1 MQSTG
6 IIYYLLLKWQWGFNM
21 KKAITVLDEM
31 IKDLQAT
38 ELSEITENN
47 SRYWI
52 VKEQIKLLE
61 IAKIKIQIKE
71 LEV

>member
-1 MQSTG
+1 
-6 IIYYLLLKWQWGFNM
+6 M